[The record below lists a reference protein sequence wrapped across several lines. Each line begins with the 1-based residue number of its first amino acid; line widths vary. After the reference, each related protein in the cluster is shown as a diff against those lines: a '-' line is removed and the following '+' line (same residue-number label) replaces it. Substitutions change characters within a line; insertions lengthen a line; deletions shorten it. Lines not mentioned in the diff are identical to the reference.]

1 MLNLD
6 PGMMIWTWITFLVVL
21 VVLSKVALKP
31 ILATI
36 ENREKAFR
44 EDLEQAQKQREEA
57 QHLLEQHRKMMA
69 EAESEAQRLL
79 KESRELAEQK
89 RQELLSQ
96 AKEESQKIVEMA
108 KKEIEQ
114 EKENA
119 LTSLKSEIAD
129 LAVNAAEKIIMHNLD
144 KDKQKTIVDE
154 YIKGLPKSAKN

>member
-21 VVLSKVALKP
+21 AVLSKVALKP

-36 ENREKAFR
+36 ENREKAIR

>member
-21 VVLSKVALKP
+21 AVLSKVALKP

-36 ENREKAFR
+36 ENREKAIH

>member
-6 PGMMIWTWITFLVVL
+6 PGMMVWTWITFLIVL
-21 VVLSKVALKP
+21 AILSKVALKP

-36 ENREKAFR
+36 ENREKTIR

-57 QHLLEQHRKMMA
+57 QQLLEQHRKMMA

-89 RQELLSQ
+89 RQELLVQ
-96 AKEESQKIVEMA
+96 AREESQKIVEQA

-114 EKENA
+114 EKESA
-119 LTSLKSEIAD
+119 LTSLKTEIAD
-129 LAVNAAEKIIMHNLD
+129 LAVTAAEKIIMHSLD
-144 KDKQKTIVDE
+144 KEKQKTIVDE
-154 YIKGLPKSAKN
+154 YIKTLPRSAKN

>member
-21 VVLSKVALKP
+21 AVLSKVALKP

-36 ENREKAFR
+36 ENREKAIR
-44 EDLEQAQKQREEA
+44 EDLEQAHKQREEA
-57 QHLLEQHRKMMA
+57 QQLLEQHRKMMA

-129 LAVNAAEKIIMHNLD
+129 LAVTAAEKIIMHNLD

>member
-21 VVLSKVALKP
+21 AVLSKVALKP

-36 ENREKAFR
+36 ENREKAIR
-44 EDLEQAQKQREEA
+44 DDLEQAQKQREEA
-57 QHLLEQHRKMMA
+57 QQLLEQHRKMMA

-89 RQELLSQ
+89 RQEMLSQ

-129 LAVNAAEKIIMHNLD
+129 LAVTAAEKIIMHNLD

-154 YIKGLPKSAKN
+154 YIKDLPKSAKN